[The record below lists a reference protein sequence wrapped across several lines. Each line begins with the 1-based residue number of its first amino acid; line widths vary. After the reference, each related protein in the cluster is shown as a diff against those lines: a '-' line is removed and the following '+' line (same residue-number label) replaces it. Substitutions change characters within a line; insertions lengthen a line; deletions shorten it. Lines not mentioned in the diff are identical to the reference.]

1 MVQLVQTRPKISY
14 GFVPEKLQK
23 GIFWG
28 HPVQW
33 KLKIWTHLWPNRNG
47 LSCEDFTIGCLPFE
61 ILRIDNFFSFF
72 FYKCYMYTKVFIQL
86 EIMTVTVNLNSIN
99 TNINQETTKS
109 CVNFFGAVNIGWHE
123 GNSRA
128 CNLEVNHKR
137 AKTNLN
143 SGNQQKVSLHLQNPV
158 SIRSLAWGAFCC
170 NYQ

>member
-1 MVQLVQTRPKISY
+1 MDLFPRNYRRLFFGDTRYNESWTLELTFGHTGMDCLARTSPLAACHLKY
-14 GFVPEKLQK
+14 
-23 GIFWG
+23 WG
-28 HPVQW
+28 
-33 KLKIWTHLWPNRNG
+33 LITFS
-47 LSCEDFTIGCLPFE
+47 LS
-61 ILRIDNFFSFF
+61 F

>member
-1 MVQLVQTRPKISY
+1 MKAENLNSPLAKQEWTVLRGLHHLLPA
-14 GFVPEKLQK
+14 
-23 GIFWG
+23 
-28 HPVQW
+28 
-33 KLKIWTHLWPNRNG
+33 IWNI
-47 LSCEDFTIGCLPFE
+47 EDWYL
-61 ILRIDNFFSFF
+61 FF
-72 FYKCYMYTKVFIQL
+72 FKCYMYTKVFTQL

-170 NYQ
+170 NYQQGLCRTYEVPFAAIINRQN